1 MLPGLT
7 LLAFP
12 PSQRFE
18 HVRRAPSSSLA
29 LSPLSNQPHAPSADV
44 STSARSSLLGVSAL
58 AGSGDNRIPP
68 GQIILLP
75 LLFMAAMTAVDS
87 TDSVF
92 MLMAY
97 TVPQRTAA
105 AEAGLLVEK
114 GGDSAADPAAGRAAT
129 GRRWWDIRGWVLF
142 ERRPTAEEEQVELRD
157 AAERA
162 RMLPQASEDK
172 LLNISVVLTVISI
185 VVALLI
191 SIVRP
196 LSLSLSRPEQGGRE
210 RALTLLLPFP
220 FLVSSSRTDRVH
232 GVRPCALSL
241 LLRRD

>member
-1 MLPGLT
+1 
-7 LLAFP
+7 
-12 PSQRFE
+12 
-18 HVRRAPSSSLA
+18 
-29 LSPLSNQPHAPSADV
+29 
-44 STSARSSLLGVSAL
+44 
-58 AGSGDNRIPP
+58 
-68 GQIILLP
+68 
-75 LLFMAAMTAVDS
+75 MAAMTAVDS

-97 TVPQRTAA
+97 TMPQRTAA

-114 GGDSAADPAAGRAAT
+114 DGDSAADPAAGRAAT
-129 GRRWWDIRGWVLF
+129 GRRWWDLRGWLLF

-196 LSLSLSRPEQGGRE
+196 LSLSSLSRPEQGGRE

>member
-1 MLPGLT
+1 
-7 LLAFP
+7 
-12 PSQRFE
+12 
-18 HVRRAPSSSLA
+18 
-29 LSPLSNQPHAPSADV
+29 
-44 STSARSSLLGVSAL
+44 
-58 AGSGDNRIPP
+58 
-68 GQIILLP
+68 
-75 LLFMAAMTAVDS
+75 MAAMTAVDS

-129 GRRWWDIRGWVLF
+129 GRRWWDLRGWVLF

-196 LSLSLSRPEQGGRE
+196 LSLSRPKQGGRE
-210 RALTLLLPFP
+210 RALTLLSPFP
-220 FLVSSSRTDRVH
+220 FVV
-232 GVRPCALSL
+232 L
-241 LLRRD
+241 LLAHRPSSWGASLRPLSAPAAQLTLCTRSLAVEKCASCAEAAENDPGLCASTLS